1 MTILIKGGKLIDPA
15 SKCEDLLDILIQGER
30 IKKIGKNIQSRGAK
44 LIDAEGKVVIP
55 GLVDMHTHLRQPG
68 REDEETIG
76 SGTLAAARGGFTTLC
91 CMPNTTP
98 PIDNLAVVEYIY
110 REARKNAVVEVLPI
124 GALSLNREGKRLSEM
139 GRLKKAGVV
148 GFSDDG
154 KWLADSELMRRALE
168 YVKMLD
174 VPVISHCQD
183 PYLSKNGV
191 MNEGYWSTVLGLP
204 GIPAEAEKIAVGRD
218 LALLELTGCRLHIAH
233 VSTKGALDLIRK
245 AKQDNLKVSCEVT
258 PHHLALSEETVRSF
272 NTNTKV
278 NPPLRTHKDIQAL
291 KEGLKEGII
300 EVIATDH
307 APHSAEEKELEYSEA
322 PFGIIGLETALSL
335 VIKELV
341 TTGVLTFREM
351 VARLTLNPSRVLGIE
366 RGFIREGGIANLAI
380 VDLSKSWEVRE
391 EEFLSLSKNSP
402 FLGWTLPAR
411 VEFTI
416 CQGRVVYSREKE
428 HLLCSKK
435 R

>member
-1 MTILIKGGKLIDPA
+1 MAILIKGGKIVDPA
-15 SKCEDLLDILIQGER
+15 SGCEDLLDIFIEGER
-30 IKKIGKNIQSRGAK
+30 IKKIGRNIQSRGTEF
-44 LIDAEGKVVIP
+44 IDAQGKVIIP

-68 REDEETIG
+68 REDEETIR

-98 PIDNLAVVEYIY
+98 PIDNPAMVEYIY

-124 GALSLNREGKRLSEM
+124 GALSFNREGKRLSEM

-154 KWLADSELMRRALE
+154 KWLTDSNLMRRALE

-174 VPVISHCQD
+174 VPVISHCED

-233 VSTKGALDLIRK
+233 VSTKGAVDLIRK
-245 AKQDNLKVSCEVT
+245 AKQDNLRVSCEVT
-258 PHHLALSEETVRSF
+258 PHHLALSEEAVRSF

-278 NPPLRTHKDIQAL
+278 NPPLRTDKDIQAL
-291 KEGLKEGII
+291 KEGLKESVI

-307 APHSAEEKELEYSEA
+307 APHSAEEKELEYPEA

-341 TTGVLTFREM
+341 KPGVLTFMEA
-351 VARLTLNPSRVLGIE
+351 VAKLTLNPSRVLGIE
-366 RGFIREGGIANLAI
+366 RGFIREGGIANLAV
-380 VDLSKSWEVRE
+380 VDLTESWEVKE
-391 EEFLSLSKNSP
+391 DEFLSLSKNSP
-402 FLGWTLPAR
+402 FLGWTLPGR

-416 CQGRVVYSREKE
+416 CKGRIVYSREKE
-428 HLLCSKK
+428 YLWNKK